1 MFTLPLQPV
10 VDKEKVISP
19 NIFFNNSK
27 IGLQEFDNNVKKLA
41 TVLLSK
47 GLKADDVIAILL
59 RNDVRQFELI
69 EACRYLEITF
79 VPLNWHGTGSEL
91 QHILTDSGA
100 SLLIAHTDLASAAMS
115 QLSDQLSILV
125 YPTPDNILASYN
137 IQKPDETLLE
147 NRCEDMTRLLE
158 NAKPITTGTKPFRG
172 MFSYT
177 SGSTGRPKGIRRQV
191 NQSQPDLYLVYEGLA
206 RTVMKLEKGD
216 RYYITAPIY
225 HSAPNALSLCCFA
238 ARDVDIYIE
247 AKFAA
252 EKFLADIERY
262 QITHTYIVPTMM
274 IRLLKLPKEV
284 KEKYNISSL
293 KFAISS
299 GSAWPADVKQAM
311 IDWFGPIFYE
321 SYGASEI
328 GFMTLISSAEAI
340 KKPGSVGKILPG
352 GSIKIVDDDKNE
364 LAVGESGSI
373 YVYLP
378 MFGDFA
384 YTNSAGNTADERY
397 QGHAT
402 VGDVGYLDAD
412 GYLYINDRKKDMII
426 SGGANIFPAEIEAAM
441 IEMPQILDCAVF
453 GIPDKEYGEKV
464 VAAVMCQVGHS
475 LNLDQVHA
483 FLEGKISRFKY
494 PRKLDLHDSLPREDS
509 GKVFK
514 QRLKAVYHSLSI

>member
-1 MFTLPLQPV
+1 M
-10 VDKEKVISP
+10 S
-19 NIFFNNSK
+19 IFFNKSK
-27 IGLQEFDNNVKKLA
+27 VGLQEFDNNVKKLA
-41 TVLLSK
+41 TVLQSK
-47 GLKADDVIAILL
+47 GLQAGDVIAILL

-69 EACRYLEITF
+69 EACRYLEVSF
-79 VPLNWHGTGSEL
+79 VPLNWHATGSEL

-100 SLLIAHTDLASAAMS
+100 SLLIAHADLASAAMNE
-115 QLSDQLSILV
+115 LSDQLSILV
-125 YPTPDNILASYN
+125 YPTPENILASYN
-137 IQKPDETLLE
+137 IQKQDKTGLE
-147 NRCEDMTRLLE
+147 SRCEDITSLLE

-177 SGSTGRPKGIRRQV
+177 SGSTGLPKGIRRQV
-191 NQSQPDLYLVYEGLA
+191 NQSQPDLYIVYEGLA
-206 RTVMKLEKGD
+206 RTLLKLEKGD
-216 RYYITAPIY
+216 RFYITAPMY
-225 HSAPNALSLCCFA
+225 HSAPNALSLCCMA

-247 AKFAA
+247 AKFEA

-262 QITHTYIVPTMM
+262 KITHTYIVPTMM

-284 KEKYNISSL
+284 KEKYNVSSL
-293 KFAISS
+293 KFGISS
-299 GSAWPADVKQAM
+299 GSAWPADVKHGM

-328 GFMTLISSAEAI
+328 GFMTLISSEEAI

-352 GSIKIVDDDKNE
+352 GSIKILDDDKNE

-384 YTNSAGNTADERY
+384 YTNSAENESDERY
-397 QGHAT
+397 QGHTT
-402 VGDVGYLDAD
+402 VGDIGYVDAQ

-453 GIPDKEYGEKV
+453 GIADKEYGEKV
-464 VAAVMCQVGHS
+464 VAAVTCQVGHS
-475 LNLDQVHA
+475 LNLEQVHA
-483 FLEGKISRFKY
+483 FLDGKTSRFKY
-494 PRKLDLHDSLPREDS
+494 PRQLDLHDNLPREES

-514 QRLKAVYHSLSI
+514 QRLKAAYDS

>member
-1 MFTLPLQPV
+1 MWE
-10 VDKEKVISP
+10 KEKVIP
-19 NIFFNNSK
+19 DIFFNNSK
-27 IGLQEFDNNVKKLA
+27 ISLQEFDNNVKKIA

-47 GLKADDVIAILL
+47 SLKAGDVIAILL

-79 VPLNWHGTGSEL
+79 VPLNWHSTGTEL
-91 QHILTDSGA
+91 QHILSDSKA
-100 SLLIAHTDLASAAMS
+100 SLLIAHADLASAAVS
-115 QLSDQLSILV
+115 EFSGELNILV
-125 YPTPDNILASYN
+125 YPTPDNILVSYN
-137 IQKPDETLLE
+137 IQKPDEILPDK
-147 NRCEDMTRLLE
+147 RCEDITILLE
-158 NAKPITTGTKPFRG
+158 NAVPITTSIKPFRG

-177 SGSTGRPKGIRRQV
+177 SGSTGRPKGIQRQV
-191 NQSQPDLYLVYEGLA
+191 NQAQPDLYRVYEGLA
-206 RTVMKLEKGD
+206 RTLMQLEKGD
-216 RYYITAPIY
+216 RYYITAPTY

-247 AKFAA
+247 VKFAA

-262 QITHTYIVPTMM
+262 HITHTYIVPTMM

-299 GSAWPADVKQAM
+299 GSAWPADVKKAM

-328 GFMTLISSAEAI
+328 GFMTLISSDEALE
-340 KKPGSVGKILPG
+340 KPGSVGKILPG
-352 GSIKIVDDDKNE
+352 GSIKIVDDDNNE

-378 MFGDFA
+378 MFGDFV
-384 YTNSAGNTADERY
+384 YTNSAANGSEERY
-397 QGHAT
+397 QGHTT
-402 VGDVGYLDAD
+402 VGDIGYLDAD

-441 IEMPQILDCAVF
+441 FDMPQILDCAVF

-464 VAAVMCQVGHS
+464 VAAVACQVGQS
-475 LNLDQVHA
+475 LNLEQLHA
-483 FLEGKISRFKY
+483 FLEGKISRFKH
-494 PRKLDLHDSLPREDS
+494 PRQLDLHNSLPREDS

-514 QRLKAVYHSLSI
+514 QRLKARYYSLPA

>member
-1 MFTLPLQPV
+1 M
-10 VDKEKVISP
+10 
-19 NIFFNNSK
+19 
-27 IGLQEFDNNVKKLA
+27 GLQEFDNNVKKIA
-41 TVLLSK
+41 AVLLSK
-47 GLKADDVIAILL
+47 GIKSGDVIAILL

-79 VPLNWHGTGSEL
+79 VPLNWHSTGSEL

-100 SLLIAHTDLASAAMS
+100 SVLIAHADLASAAMRE
-115 QLSDQLSILV
+115 LTRQLSILV
-125 YPTPDNILASYN
+125 FPTPDNILASYD
-137 IQKPDETLLE
+137 IQKPDQTLPDK
-147 NRCEDMTRLLE
+147 RCEDMTLLLE
-158 NAKPITTGTKPFRG
+158 NAKPITTLIKPFRG

-177 SGSTGRPKGIRRQV
+177 SGSTGRPKGIRRHV
-191 NQSQPDLYLVYEGLA
+191 NQSQPDLYRVYEGLA
-206 RTVMKLEKGD
+206 RTLMRLEKGD
-216 RYYITAPIY
+216 RYYITAPTY
-225 HSAPNALSLCCFA
+225 HSAPNTLSLCCFA

-252 EKFLADIERY
+252 EKFLADIECY

-274 IRLLKLPKEV
+274 IRLLKLPREV

-299 GSAWPADVKQAM
+299 GSAWPADVKQSM
-311 IDWFGPIFYE
+311 IDWFGPVFYE

-328 GFMTLISSAEAI
+328 GFMTLISSDEALN
-340 KKPGSVGKILPG
+340 KPGSVGKVLPG

-364 LAVGESGSI
+364 LAVGESGLI

-384 YTNSAGNTADERY
+384 YTNSAGNGSDERY

-402 VGDVGYLDAD
+402 VGDIGYLDTD

-441 IEMPQILDCAVF
+441 FEMPQILDCAVF
-453 GIPDKEYGEKV
+453 GIPDQEFGEKV
-464 VAAVMCQVGHS
+464 VAAVTCQVGQS
-475 LNLDQVHA
+475 LNLDQVHD
-483 FLEGKISRFKY
+483 FLEGKISHFKY
-494 PRKLDLHDSLPREDS
+494 PRQLDLHEQLPREDS

-514 QRLKAVYHSLSI
+514 QRLKARYHSLPT